1 MAFIFDHF
9 IAILVGS
16 VLVGGLLVVQ
26 MRQQQT
32 SIETNQRDNVHHQAD
47 SFLATLQRDIEN
59 TRTWAQSTTA
69 FGGSTR
75 YALHRDVTADGEGYT
90 EILSLPTLKDPALG
104 IASPVT
110 LVQYVAY
117 PTGERVRMGSVLRP
131 VLRIERHMYSRAD
144 GTTSATVAENI
155 VDFEVLFV
163 RRNSSEVISGSFA
176 SSDPATLPVAAKVSL
191 VTALT
196 GPSQRS
202 HDQQMVG
209 VGTQSRLS
217 RTVRILG
224 AGAAGGLPPVET
236 PAFPFPELP
245 PVPSAA
251 PPPPPGPATPA
262 PAPPPA
268 PAPRPAPPPQ
278 PAPPP
283 RPAPAPAPPPRP
295 SYPAPPAGTQI

>member
-9 IAILVGS
+9 VAILVGS
-16 VLVGGLLVVQ
+16 VLVGGLLTVQ

-32 SIETNQRDNVHHQAD
+32 SIESNQRDNVHHQAD
-47 SFLATLQRDIEN
+47 AFVTTLQRDIEN

-75 YALHRDVTADGEGYT
+75 YFLRRDATTDGEGYT

-117 PTGERVRMGSVLRP
+117 PTGETVRMGSVLRP
-131 VLRIERHMYSRAD
+131 VLRIERHAYSRAD
-144 GTTSATVAENI
+144 GTSSATVAENV

-163 RRNSSEVISGSFA
+163 RRNSAEVTTGSFA
-176 SSDPATLPVAAKVSL
+176 TSDPATLPVAAKVAL

-196 GPSQRS
+196 GPLARS
-202 HDQQMVG
+202 HDQQLVG
-209 VGTQSRLS
+209 VGTQSRLT
-217 RTVRILG
+217 RLVRILG

-236 PAFPFPELP
+236 PAHTFPDLP
-245 PVPSAA
+245 DVPSDP
-251 PPPPPGPATPA
+251 PPPPPGTSPVPAPTPA
-262 PAPPPA
+262 PSPTPSSPA
-268 PAPRPAPPPQ
+268 PSSPAPT
-278 PAPPP
+278 PP
-283 RPAPAPAPPPRP
+283 RPT
-295 SYPAPPAGTQI
+295 YPAPPAGAQI